1 MINYNLRVL
10 SESSRVLDFFV
21 QSGLLQPV
29 PEQVPGGSGKVYA
42 IQGEQPEIRG
52 HFDLRLGG
60 KDIAAQLYALPPE
73 EYAGMLSASPAF
85 RQYDVAHLLP
95 ALSKPMHSAEKE
107 AWLQSLMEAMKG
119 DCRNENRPLLLTNRP
134 IIPAEWHPEKTRFFR
149 NAAGWFLSL
158 FFEKATVLTTGGVER
173 SAVGID
179 VGLNTL
185 AVAVHSTGLIHR
197 AAGITEICITAT
209 QLEQWFPGDRRAQ
222 QTLQQHLLLL
232 QHAAARLELHEMV
245 RLLLSTASYVYWEN
259 LRYADCSPAFA
270 RRSRELGIRDFLMC
284 WLPKRLDAAGIR
296 WQRVPPDHTSQYCH
310 ITHRKGVRD
319 SSDHSRFTNTNG
331 RVLDADVNAAFNI
344 MAVGLAYRMERGL

>member
-21 QSGLLQPV
+21 QSGVLAAV
-29 PEQVPGGSGKVYA
+29 PEQVPGASGKVYA
-42 IQGEQPEIRG
+42 TAGDQLEIRG
-52 HFDLRLGG
+52 HFDFRLAG

-73 EYAGMLSASPAF
+73 EYAGLVSASPDF

-95 ALSKPMHSAEKE
+95 ALSRPMTSMEKE
-107 AWLQSLMEAMKG
+107 AWLHSLMEAMKRG
-119 DCRNENRPLLLTNRP
+119 SQQESRPLLLLDYP
-134 IIPAEWHPEKTRFFR
+134 VIPARWLPAQTRFFR
-149 NAAGWFLSL
+149 NNAGWFLSL
-158 FFEKATVLTTGGVER
+158 FFEQATVLTTKGVER
-173 SAVGID
+173 AAVGID

-197 AAGITEICITAT
+197 AAGITEVCVTAT
-209 QLEQWFPGDRRAQ
+209 QLEEWFPGDQKMQ
-222 QTLQQHLLLL
+222 QVMQQHLRLL

-259 LRYADCSPAFA
+259 LRYTDCSPAFA
-270 RRSRELGIRDFLMC
+270 HRSRELGLRDFLMC

-310 ITHRKGVRD
+310 ITHQKGVRD
-319 SSDHSRFTNTNG
+319 SGNHSRFTNANG
-331 RVLDADVNAAFNI
+331 CVLDADVNAAFNL
-344 MAVGLAYRMERGL
+344 MSVGLAYRIERGL